1 MSTNVVAI
9 SGNIGAEPELRVTT
23 GGTQILTFGVA
34 VSERK
39 PDGNNGW
46 TNYTNWVDCV
56 MFGSRAASLKQYLHK
71 GMHVSLSGS
80 LSYSSWESNGQRRSK
95 LEVKIADIDFSGSKR
110 ESAPAPEPDV
120 YDYDIPF
127 E

>member
-71 GMHVSLSGS
+71 GMHVHIRF
-80 LSYSSWESNGQRRSK
+80 WRWCAFAFRAA
-95 LEVKIADIDFSGSKR
+95 KINIRDFHL
-110 ESAPAPEPDV
+110 
-120 YDYDIPF
+120 
-127 E
+127 